1 MSTSIFSGI
10 ATATLQTWLTDAQ
23 TALHEVSIGK
33 RTVTLALGDKRV
45 SFSPADVRALRAHIA
60 QIQTAIAIATGNP
73 TGSPVSVATWTR

>member
-1 MSTSIFSGI
+1 MSLFSGVS
-10 ATATLQTWLTDAQ
+10 TATLTTWLSEAQ
-23 TALHEVSIGK
+23 TALREVSIGN

-60 QIQTAIAIATGNP
+60 QIQTAIAIATGNT

>member
-1 MSTSIFSGI
+1 
-10 ATATLQTWLTDAQ
+10 TLTTWLSEAQ

-45 SFSPADVRALRAHIA
+45 SFSPADVRALRAHIS
-60 QIQTAIAIATGNP
+60 QIQTAIAIATGNT

>member
-1 MSTSIFSGI
+1 MALFTGVS
-10 ATATLQTWLTDAQ
+10 TATLTTWLSEAQ

-45 SFSPADVRALRAHIA
+45 SFSPADVRALRAHIS
-60 QIQTAIAIATGNP
+60 QIQTAIAIATGNT

>member
-1 MSTSIFSGI
+1 MSLFTGVS
-10 ATATLQTWLTDAQ
+10 TATLTVWLSEAQ

-60 QIQTAIAIATGNP
+60 QIQTAIAIATGNT

>member
-1 MSTSIFSGI
+1 MSLFSGVS
-10 ATATLQTWLTDAQ
+10 TATLTTWLSEAQ

-60 QIQTAIAIATGNP
+60 QIQTAIAIATGS
-73 TGSPVSVATWTR
+73 TSASPVSVATWTR